1 MSTPSIRQVDLI
13 LAAGI
18 AAGTAAGDVFTNPLP
33 VKLRIISGYFTPQA
47 AVTANDTNFATITL
61 ANGSTTLH
69 TFTTQTSGSG
79 GTGDLAATT
88 PIALTFASGAVGT
101 AMEIAPGAA
110 IKLNKAVTASGVA
123 IYGRYSLYVDEV
135 RV

>member
-1 MSTPSIRQVDLI
+1 MSQPMTRQVDLLLI
-13 LAAGI
+13 RA
-18 AAGTAAGDVFTNPLP
+18 AAGTVDGDVYVNPLP

-47 AVTANDTNFATITL
+47 AVTANDTNYATVTL
-61 ANGSTTLH
+61 ANGATTLH
-69 TFTTQTSGSG
+69 SFDTRTSGSG

-88 PIALTFASGAVGT
+88 PIALTFAAAAVGT
-101 AMEIAPGAA
+101 ILEIAPGAA

-123 IYGRYSLYVDEV
+123 IYGRYSLLCEEV

>member
-1 MSTPSIRQVDLI
+1 MTRQVDLLLI
-13 LAAGI
+13 RA
-18 AAGTAAGDVFTNPLP
+18 AAGTVDGDVYVNPLP

-47 AVTANDTNFATITL
+47 AVTANDTNFATVTL
-61 ANGSTTLH
+61 ANGATTLH
-69 TFTTQTSGSG
+69 SFDTRTSGSG

-88 PIALTFASGAVGT
+88 PIALTFAAAAVGT
-101 AMEIAPGAA
+101 ILEIAPGAA

-123 IYGRYSLYVDEV
+123 IYGRYSLLCEEV

>member
-1 MSTPSIRQVDLI
+1 MSKPMTRQVDLLLI
-13 LAAGI
+13 RA
-18 AAGTAAGDVFTNPLP
+18 AAGTVDGDVYVNPLP

-47 AVTANDTNFATITL
+47 AVTANDTNYATVTL
-61 ANGSTTLH
+61 ANGATTLH
-69 TFTTQTSGSG
+69 SFDTRTSGSG

-88 PIALTFASGAVGT
+88 PIALTFASAAVGT
-101 AMEIAPGAA
+101 ILEIAPGAA

-123 IYGRYSLYVDEV
+123 IYGRYSLLCEEV

>member
-1 MSTPSIRQVDLI
+1 MSQPMTRQVDLLLI
-13 LAAGI
+13 RA
-18 AAGTAAGDVFTNPLP
+18 AAGTVDGDVYVNPLP

-47 AVTANDTNFATITL
+47 AVTANDTNYATVTL
-61 ANGSTTLH
+61 ANGATTLH
-69 TFTTQTSGSG
+69 SFDTRTSGSG

-88 PIALTFASGAVGT
+88 PIALTFASAAVGT
-101 AMEIAPGAA
+101 ILEIAPGAA

-123 IYGRYSLYVDEV
+123 IYGRYSLLCEEV

>member
-1 MSTPSIRQVDLI
+1 MTRQVDLLLI
-13 LAAGI
+13 RA
-18 AAGTAAGDVFTNPLP
+18 AAGTVDGDVYVNPLP

-47 AVTANDTNFATITL
+47 AVTANDTNYATVTL
-61 ANGSTTLH
+61 ANGATTLH
-69 TFTTQTSGSG
+69 SFDTRTSGSG

-88 PIALTFASGAVGT
+88 PIALTFASAAVGT
-101 AMEIAPGAA
+101 ILEIAPGAA

-123 IYGRYSLYVDEV
+123 IYGRYSLLCEEV

>member
-1 MSTPSIRQVDLI
+1 
-13 LAAGI
+13 
-18 AAGTAAGDVFTNPLP
+18 

>member
-1 MSTPSIRQVDLI
+1 MSQPMTRQVDLLLI
-13 LAAGI
+13 RA
-18 AAGTAAGDVFTNPLP
+18 AAGTVDGDVFTNPLP

-47 AVTANDTNFATITL
+47 AVTANDTNYATVTL
-61 ANGSTTLH
+61 ANGATTLH
-69 TFTTQTSGSG
+69 SFDTRTSGSG

-88 PIALTFASGAVGT
+88 PIALTFAAAAVGT
-101 AMEIAPGAA
+101 ILEIAPGAA

-123 IYGRYSLYVDEV
+123 IYGRYSLLCEEV

>member
-1 MSTPSIRQVDLI
+1 MTRQVDLLLI
-13 LAAGI
+13 RA
-18 AAGTAAGDVFTNPLP
+18 AAGTVDGDVFTNPLP

-47 AVTANDTNFATITL
+47 AVTANDTNYATVTL
-61 ANGSTTLH
+61 ANGATTLH
-69 TFTTQTSGSG
+69 SFDTRTSGSG

-88 PIALTFASGAVGT
+88 PIALTFAAAAVGT
-101 AMEIAPGAA
+101 ILEIAPGAA

-123 IYGRYSLYVDEV
+123 IYGRYSLLCEEV

>member
-1 MSTPSIRQVDLI
+1 MSQPMTRQVDLLLI
-13 LAAGI
+13 RA
-18 AAGTAAGDVFTNPLP
+18 AAGTVDGDVYVNPLP

-47 AVTANDTNFATITL
+47 AVTANDTNYATITL
-61 ANGSTTLH
+61 ANGVTTLH
-69 TFTTQTSGSG
+69 SFDTRTSGSG
-79 GTGDLAATT
+79 GTGDLVATT

-101 AMEIAPGAA
+101 ILEIAPGAA

-123 IYGRYSLYVDEV
+123 IYGRYSLLCEEV

>member
-1 MSTPSIRQVDLI
+1 MSQPMTRQVDLLLI
-13 LAAGI
+13 RA
-18 AAGTAAGDVFTNPLP
+18 AAGTVDGDVFTNPLP

-47 AVTANDTNFATITL
+47 AVTANDTNYATVTL
-61 ANGSTTLH
+61 ANGATTLH
-69 TFTTQTSGSG
+69 SFDTRTSGSG

-88 PIALTFASGAVGT
+88 PIALTLAAAAVGT
-101 AMEIAPGAA
+101 ILEIAPGAA

-123 IYGRYSLYVDEV
+123 IYGRYSLLCEEV

>member
-1 MSTPSIRQVDLI
+1 MTRQVDLLLI
-13 LAAGI
+13 RA
-18 AAGTAAGDVFTNPLP
+18 AAGTVDGDVYVNPLP

-47 AVTANDTNFATITL
+47 AVTANDTNYATVTL
-61 ANGSTTLH
+61 ANGATTLH
-69 TFTTQTSGSG
+69 SFDTRTSGSG

-88 PIALTFASGAVGT
+88 PIALTFAAAAVGT
-101 AMEIAPGAA
+101 ILEIAPGAA

-123 IYGRYSLYVDEV
+123 IYGRYSLLCEEV

>member
-1 MSTPSIRQVDLI
+1 MTRQVDLLLI
-13 LAAGI
+13 RA
-18 AAGTAAGDVFTNPLP
+18 AAGTVDGDVFTNPLP

-47 AVTANDTNFATITL
+47 AVTANDTNYATVTL
-61 ANGSTTLH
+61 ANGATTLH
-69 TFTTQTSGSG
+69 SFDTRTSGSG

-88 PIALTFASGAVGT
+88 PIALTLAAAAVGT
-101 AMEIAPGAA
+101 ILEIAPGAA

-123 IYGRYSLYVDEV
+123 IYGRYSLLCEEV

>member
-1 MSTPSIRQVDLI
+1 MTRQVDLLLI
-13 LAAGI
+13 RA
-18 AAGTAAGDVFTNPLP
+18 AAGTVDGDVYVNPLP

-47 AVTANDTNFATITL
+47 AVTANDTNYATVTL
-61 ANGSTTLH
+61 ANGATTLH
-69 TFTTQTSGSG
+69 SFDTRTSGSG

-88 PIALTFASGAVGT
+88 PIALTLATAAVGT
-101 AMEIAPGAA
+101 ILEIAPGAA

-123 IYGRYSLYVDEV
+123 IYGRYSLLCEEV

>member
-47 AVTANDTNFATITL
+47 AVTANDTNYATVTL
-61 ANGSTTLH
+61 ANGATTLH
-69 TFTTQTSGSG
+69 SFDTRTSGSG
-79 GTGDLAATT
+79 GTGDLVATT

>member
-1 MSTPSIRQVDLI
+1 MSQPMTRQVDLLLI
-13 LAAGI
+13 RA
-18 AAGTAAGDVFTNPLP
+18 AAGTVDGDVYVNPLP

-47 AVTANDTNFATITL
+47 AVTANDTNYATVTL
-61 ANGSTTLH
+61 ANGATTLH
-69 TFTTQTSGSG
+69 SFDTRTSGSG

-88 PIALTFASGAVGT
+88 PIALTLATAAVGT
-101 AMEIAPGAA
+101 ILEIAPGAA

-123 IYGRYSLYVDEV
+123 IYGRYSLLCEEV